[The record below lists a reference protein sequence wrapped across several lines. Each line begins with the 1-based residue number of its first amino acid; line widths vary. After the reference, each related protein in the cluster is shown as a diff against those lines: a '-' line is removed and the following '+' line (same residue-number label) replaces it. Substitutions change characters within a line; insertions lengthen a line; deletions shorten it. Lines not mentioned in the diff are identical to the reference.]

1 MASTSDFSKLKDI
14 EGVGQYILVRND
26 GHIVTHNTSNA
37 VELSS
42 TIVMSGQNCKN
53 LENFLDCGQ
62 CMYLCIERNNGNN
75 LLVFPLGKYFLGIV
89 EESDSDT
96 KTTVD
101 SIINYLRTI

>member
-1 MASTSDFSKLKDI
+1 MASASDFSKLKNI
-14 EGVGQYILVRND
+14 EGVGHYILVRND
-26 GHIVTHNTSNA
+26 GHVVTHNLNNA

-42 TIVMSGQNCKN
+42 TIVMSGRSFKK
-53 LENFLDCGQ
+53 LEDFLDCGQ
-62 CMYLCIERNNGNN
+62 CIYLCVERNKDNN

-101 SIINYLRTI
+101 SIINYLKNL